1 MSVSVTVNGIAYTL
15 PSTGET
21 DWGANVTSWMQ
32 ALSAA
37 SLQKNG
43 GTFALTADVDFG
55 GSFGLK
61 SLYYKSRTA
70 NIATAGQVRLARA
83 DTVSWRNEANGA
95 DLALGPDSGNVL
107 EFNGVD
113 LVDVSTAQTVTNK
126 TLTAIN
132 LKDSTRAYARATT
145 AAGQALTDATFT
157 IIDFGTVERDTRSA
171 ITTGAAWKYTIPSGH
186 AGIYQVS
193 VAVQYAAGTAGIA
206 EVALYKNG
214 VAYATLAR
222 VGSNA
227 VVTTHSATTT
237 INLAAADYIDVRAYR
252 DGGGA
257 RSLTAFAVANWISI
271 TRLVTDL

>member
-107 EFNGVD
+107 EF
-113 LVDVSTAQTVTNK
+113 
-126 TLTAIN
+126 N